1 MNQTDQ
7 MKRQSKDLT
16 LGFLLSVLNKERAKL
31 LKKLGFLRKQGFY
44 LAGGTALALQIGH
57 RTSLDFDFYTERS
70 FDPRKLRGEFD
81 KIFKKVREIYIAEG
95 TLGLEVDNIMMS
107 FFKYPYPLIKP
118 LQKLEIVDVASLEDI
133 AAMKIIAISQRGKK
147 RDFIDTYFL
156 MKILGL
162 REIIEYTKEK
172 YPRFNIYIGLQGLIY
187 FKDADEDLEK
197 DRFRLLKDINW
208 KEIKGYI
215 VKETNKARDML

>member
-1 MNQTDQ
+1 MI
-7 MKRQSKDLT
+7 
-16 LGFLLSVLNKERAKL
+16 LSVLNKERAKL

-70 FDPRKLRGEFD
+70 FDPRELRDEFD
-81 KIFKKVREIYIAEG
+81 KIFKKIREVYIAEG

-118 LQKLEIVDVASLEDI
+118 LKKLEIVDVASLEDI

-172 YPRFNIYIGLQGLIY
+172 YPRFNIYVGLQGLIY

>member
-1 MNQTDQ
+1 
-7 MKRQSKDLT
+7 
-16 LGFLLSVLNKERAKL
+16 
-31 LKKLGFLRKQGFY
+31 
-44 LAGGTALALQIGH
+44 
-57 RTSLDFDFYTERS
+57 
-70 FDPRKLRGEFD
+70 
-81 KIFKKVREIYIAEG
+81 
-95 TLGLEVDNIMMS
+95 MS

-172 YPRFNIYIGLQGLIY
+172 YPRFNIYVGLQGLIY

-208 KEIKGYI
+208 KEIKRYI

>member
-1 MNQTDQ
+1 MI
-7 MKRQSKDLT
+7 
-16 LGFLLSVLNKERAKL
+16 LSVLNKERAKL

-70 FDPRKLRGEFD
+70 FDPRELRGEFD
-81 KIFKKVREIYIAEG
+81 KIFKKVREVYIAEG

-107 FFKYPYPLIKP
+107 FFKYSYPLIKP
-118 LQKLEIVDVASLEDI
+118 LKKLEIVDVASLEDI

-147 RDFIDTYFL
+147 RDFIDMYFL

-208 KEIKGYI
+208 KEIKRYI
-215 VKETNKARDML
+215 VKETNKAREML